1 MGCVDNASGE
11 GFGRGKPRQ
20 EEKRG
25 SLATPC
31 ADTSIHHK
39 LLYSYYAYFLLRVP
53 TSAIPSGEW
62 RLREQAVAF
71 VGENCARFR
80 FCARR
85 FIAATLS
92 APPPHPILPDAATD
106 RGYVAD
112 RITLRDALPRFI
124 LVLPCRRNA
133 SCVLSYREI
142 FLKLVR
148 NRRRNLFFFCERE

>member
-11 GFGRGKPRQ
+11 GFGRSQGKKRKEGRWRHLALIPRY
-20 EEKRG
+20 
-25 SLATPC
+25 T
-31 ADTSIHHK
+31 IN
-39 LLYSYYAYFLLRVP
+39 YYIRI
-53 TSAIPSGEW
+53 TRISSSAIPSGEW

-85 FIAATLS
+85 FIAATLP